1 MRNYAETVRHAY
13 YIMDIF
19 ETKFRCTIR
28 GRLMLAQGPHLPRPC
43 LVGQFS
49 EALSVFH
56 GSLPTF
62 SEMHAVTYPAG
73 MHARAYAFKIKHASW
88 MPEGVKLQF
97 ARITRS
103 VRLFLNL
110 HPGTR
115 RKPVVFFFCQLICF
129 VERLLAVKKKKYS
142 PL

>member
-1 MRNYAETVRHAY
+1 MQKRFDTR

-115 RKPVVFFFCQLICF
+115 RKPVVFFFF
-129 VERLLAVKKKKYS
+129 VS
-142 PL
+142 